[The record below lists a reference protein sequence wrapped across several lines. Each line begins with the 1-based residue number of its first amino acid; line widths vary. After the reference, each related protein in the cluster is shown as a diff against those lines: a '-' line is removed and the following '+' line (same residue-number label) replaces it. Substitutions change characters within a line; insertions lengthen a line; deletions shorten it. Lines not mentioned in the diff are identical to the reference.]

1 MGNLNILRSTV
12 GNTSESAPAPV
23 DPMMVGLV
31 RMSDQDLMPAAV
43 RKAQTP
49 TSFEMLPSQPNFGAS
64 NCVPSLRPSSGSRK
78 APREKPP
85 KVEPSLGAIVY
96 RKFAALIEPAPGMF
110 CTTIVGLPG
119 M

>member
-23 DPMMVGLV
+23 EPMMVGLV

-43 RKAQTP
+43 RNAQTP
-49 TSFEMLPSQPNFGAS
+49 TSFEMLPSQRNFDAS
-64 NCVPSLRPSSGSRK
+64 NCVPSLRPSSGSRN

-85 KVEPSLGAIVY
+85 KVEPSLG
-96 RKFAALIEPAPGMF
+96 
-110 CTTIVGLPG
+110 TI
-119 M
+119 MEKEIN